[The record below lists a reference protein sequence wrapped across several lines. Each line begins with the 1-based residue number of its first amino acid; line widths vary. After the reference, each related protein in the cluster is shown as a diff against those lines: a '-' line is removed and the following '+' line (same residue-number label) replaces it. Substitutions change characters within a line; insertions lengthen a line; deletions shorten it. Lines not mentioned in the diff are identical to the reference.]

1 MKNYEEVVAE
11 ASRIEIEEKTG
22 RVFIVFEVKNEKFKQ
37 DIIKKWTSNYIE
49 YKLVDKNLVLS
60 EEV

>member
-22 RVFIVFEVKNEKFKQ
+22 RVFIVFEVKSEKFKQ
-37 DIIKKWTSNYIE
+37 DIIKKWTSNDIE